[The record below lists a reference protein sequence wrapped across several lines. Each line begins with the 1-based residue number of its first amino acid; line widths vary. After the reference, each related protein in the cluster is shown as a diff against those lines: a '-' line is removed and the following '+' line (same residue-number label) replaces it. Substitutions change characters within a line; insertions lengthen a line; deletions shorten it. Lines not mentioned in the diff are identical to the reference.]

1 MLIACEGSY
10 SCFHSLM
17 HCIILF
23 SSCAEDFGAAL
34 ATISSIISG
43 FSNSK
48 PDLKSISSSMKL
60 SESPVDFQSTSTSS
74 NLPKTKA
81 LVPMESGVG
90 RLMYPNIDIDV
101 CFPAV
106 EIYLTHVV
114 VDEQVIA
121 MTSLIITMI
130 LNSITNVMNRS

>member
-1 MLIACEGSY
+1 
-10 SCFHSLM
+10 M
-17 HCIILF
+17 HCIIPF

-48 PDLKSISSSMKL
+48 PELKSISSSMKL